1 MKQSRSIPAV
11 TVKETAQGS
20 SGRGYG
26 WEEERGEKS
35 AGRLTVKGITAAS
48 VLCTE
53 GCWALPVS
61 VELISSALPIANNLA
76 EKA

>member
-1 MKQSRSIPAV
+1 MKRSRSIPAV
-11 TVKETAQGS
+11 TVKATAQCS
-20 SGRGYG
+20 SGIGCGRG
-26 WEEERGEKS
+26 EERGEKS

-61 VELISSALPIANNLA
+61 IGLISNALPIANNLA